1 MSTQLLV
8 PEALP
13 AATAAE
19 TTTVAALMA
28 ETEAPFSAAPAYAQP
43 ASGLALFLLVTSPPG
58 EPKEPREKRA
68 K

>member
-1 MSTQLLV
+1 MSTQLLT
-8 PEALP
+8 PQTIP

-28 ETEAPFSAAPAYAQP
+28 ETEAPFSAAPVYAP
-43 ASGLALFLLVTSPPG
+43 ATNTIVVLLVSPPG
-58 EPKEPREKRA
+58 EPKEPREKRG